1 MILSDERKNKMGEN
15 YYLLDDME
23 KYQEG
28 FNGRMILDKDGL
40 WFEDEEGNLLRF
52 NDFKIKC

>member
-1 MILSDERKNKMGEN
+1 MGEN